1 MVKWLVLGIGVIYL
15 GCGTVEDEQRVEATP
30 SLADT
35 TARYVRRE
43 ERAVA
48 TPLDTGSTLAFT
60 DTDFRFG
67 RVRAGTTV
75 RHHFTFTNEGPAQL
89 RIGAVASSCGC
100 TVSRYPTEAIDSGA
114 SGSVE
119 VTFRTSATLGH
130 QHRAVVL
137 HANTTP
143 PQTTLYLS
151 GEVVP

>member
-1 MVKWLVLGIGVIYL
+1 MVKWLLLGVVGICL
-15 GCGTVEDEQRVEATP
+15 GCGTVEDERQVVATP
-30 SLADT
+30 NMADT
-35 TARYVRRE
+35 TATYVRRAE
-43 ERAVA
+43 PAMA
-48 TPLDTGSTLAFT
+48 TVLDSGSTLTFT
-60 DTDFRFG
+60 DTDFNFG
-67 RVRAGTTV
+67 RVRLGTTV

-100 TVSRYPTEAIDSGA
+100 TVSSYPTEPIDSGA
-114 SGSVE
+114 SANVE

-137 HANTTP
+137 HANTAP